1 MTKFSGL
8 VVSICALLAACAH
21 QKTQPDVQFDPAT
34 DARVRVYFGVATKF
48 FFNTTCYPK
57 HGGKAVTKPRVFNL
71 ANTTIG
77 MPVPADAERYYD
89 EYVVKGG
96 QPLTTSFSVGGRQEV
111 GAVVLSTAYDSRA
124 WTFVPQAGA
133 DYEIVP
139 VQEKLRI
146 RFLVR
151 RLSLKDG
158 IVSTE
163 PEPFTSAPR
172 CE

>member
-8 VVSICALLAACAH
+8 IVSICLLLTACAH
-21 QKTQPDVQFDPAT
+21 QKTQPDVQYDPAT

-96 QPLTTSFSVGGRQEV
+96 QPLTTCLPLVDVERLGMSYLTPHMT
-111 GAVVLSTAYDSRA
+111 VVRGHLCHK
-124 WTFVPQAGA
+124 QAP
-133 DYEIVP
+133 IT
-139 VQEKLRI
+139 
-146 RFLVR
+146 
-151 RLSLKDG
+151 RLSPYRKNRGFDSSCAAS
-158 IVSTE
+158 I
-163 PEPFTSAPR
+163 
-172 CE
+172 